1 MDEVE
6 AGRLL
11 LDLLSKPCTSSAV
24 KRSVLLAPMFT
35 SCPACGA
42 EPWVNIDCDTCEVMS
57 SLTADARKT
66 KAGE

>member
-11 LDLLSKPCTSSAV
+11 LDLLSKPRTSSSV
-24 KRSVLLAPMFT
+24 KRAVLLAPMFT

-42 EPWVNIDCDTCEVMS
+42 EPWVDIDCDTCGVMS
-57 SLTADARKT
+57 ALTADATKT
-66 KAGE
+66 QAGE